1 MTKKMGRP
9 TSNPRKNYTGIR
21 MSDNE
26 IAMLN
31 YCTEKTGKSKTDV
44 LMDGL
49 EKVYKDLKGWK
60 NTT

>member
-49 EKVYKDLKGWK
+49 EKVYKDLKG
-60 NTT
+60 